1 MVWCAF
7 LAFLWYYEYRD
18 SDDSSSCSSTTRS
31 FSDIDPEE
39 NLGTVGIPVEP
50 YQFEPLAD
58 KNVQEPAEEDNDGL
72 TPAILEARCENE
84 IAVNVWLEFALCS
97 C

>member
-1 MVWCAF
+1 MA
-7 LAFLWYYEYRD
+7 EYSD
-18 SDDSSSCSSTTRS
+18 SDDSSSCNRTTRS

-39 NLGTVGIPVEP
+39 NLGTVGILVNP

-58 KNVQEPAEEDNDGL
+58 ENVQEPAEEDDDGL

-84 IAVNVWLEFALCS
+84 IAVNVW
-97 C
+97 